1 MIASLLVIENALI
14 ADDALSI
21 DDVRT
26 NIIILLVFLVPK
38 TYADVYSAYYY
49 TNINQRLIMEPI
61 SFASFTLASVL
72 ASLPING
79 EVATKP
85 TITTHISPAIA
96 GQWEIDLDSPV
107 TMTKEAQ
114 DKQTALNAT
123 QQMNSEEPQST
134 TGTEG
139 GVLMQSER
147 RIIDIP
153 PTANTTLSAS
163 AKGSSQCREL
173 YNFGAD
179 NEMWAVS
186 GKEWTYSRYLVT
198 HREEGLPVI
207 AIRTVYDNNEVDCSG
222 NKVDQTD
229 EALIAFVNYEGNQMQ
244 WCADPDGKECF
255 MNFNRVL
262 P

>member
-1 MIASLLVIENALI
+1 
-14 ADDALSI
+14 
-21 DDVRT
+21 
-26 NIIILLVFLVPK
+26 
-38 TYADVYSAYYY
+38 
-49 TNINQRLIMEPI
+49 MEPI
-61 SFASFTLASVL
+61 SFASFTLASIL
-72 ASLPING
+72 ASLPANG
-79 EVATKP
+79 EVVSKP

-96 GQWEIDLDSPV
+96 GQWEIDLDSSI
-107 TMTKEAQ
+107 TMTKEAEARQ
-114 DKQTALNAT
+114 GALANTQNGKSDEPKITAGTDGGILT
-123 QQMNSEEPQST
+123 QSEER
-134 TGTEG
+134 
-139 GVLMQSER
+139 VLNIQ
-147 RIIDIP
+147 P
-153 PTANTTLSAS
+153 NSAS
-163 AKGSSQCREL
+163 NLIDAAARANQCREL

-186 GKEWTYSRYLVT
+186 GKEWTYGRYLVT

-229 EALIAFVNYEGNQMQ
+229 EALIAFLNHDGNQMQ